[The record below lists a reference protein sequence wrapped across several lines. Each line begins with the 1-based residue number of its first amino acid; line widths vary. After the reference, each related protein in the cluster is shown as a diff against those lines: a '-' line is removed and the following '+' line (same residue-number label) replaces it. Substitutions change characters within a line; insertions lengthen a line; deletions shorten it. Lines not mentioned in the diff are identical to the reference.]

1 MQKKNSHR
9 GLGVLLFLIVAVFML
24 TPFISSCGKSGSVNP
39 STLDIQY
46 QVINLSPNLG
56 SVDLYIHYAK
66 VNTSSFFYP
75 VPSGY
80 FYLTS
85 VDTPFQIRPGAT
97 LVPGTIPPTYNIF
110 TVTYPLK
117 THYKYTLMI
126 SGILTAAG
134 GNAGLDTI
142 FTTDY
147 YPALPAP
154 ALGRGKVRF
163 VNASPGA
170 GGYDLTAN
178 DTTAFSNIPYRGVSA
193 FKELPAGTYD
203 FRIYPNGSSSI
214 LRDIPN
220 VTIQDGRFYTLY
232 CYGLAGHTDSLAFG
246 SGVITNK

>member
-1 MQKKNSHR
+1 MQEKNNHR
-9 GLGVLLFLIVAVFML
+9 GISVLLLLFVSGFLAI
-24 TPFISSCGKSGSVNP
+24 PFISSCGKNGNVNP

-56 SVDLYIHYAK
+56 SVDLYVHYIK
-66 VNTSSFFYP
+66 VNTSSYFYP
-75 VPSGY
+75 TPSGY
-80 FYLTS
+80 FYLTNI
-85 VDTPFQIRPGAT
+85 DTPFQIRPGTT
-97 LVPGTIPPTYNIF
+97 LVPGVVPPSYNIF
-110 TVTYPLK
+110 TLNHTLQQ
-117 THYKYTLMI
+117 HYKYTLMI
-126 SGILTAAG
+126 TGILTAAG
-134 GNAGLDTI
+134 GTAGLDTI

-154 ALGRGKVRF
+154 TLGRGKIRF
-163 VNASPGA
+163 INASPGS

-220 VTIQDGRFYTLY
+220 ITIQDGRFYTLY
-232 CYGLAGHTDSLAFG
+232 CYGLAGQTDSLAFG